1 MSAPRWMRALARPGA
16 RLASPGEVEAR
27 AVVLPQGD
35 RRRRPTARISAT
47 RFAEAVA
54 CGWLARRED
63 GLILSADGQAA
74 LRAGTRG
81 EDPDPAERH
90 REMEDRPVFDRAGRL
105 STARANRREGPLGPW
120 LDGLEPHQ
128 RQAGERFI
136 ADYHTSTLM
145 SPVTRNWS
153 PTAPRRA
160 EGQRKGPEDAAVAA
174 IAAKERVMDA
184 LDALGPTFARVIE
197 AALVHE
203 DSAAAL
209 ERRFGWA
216 ARSGRTVLGLALTRL
231 AEIYRLV

>member
-16 RLASPGEVEAR
+16 RLAAPGEVEAR
-27 AVVLPQGD
+27 AVVVPAGD
-35 RRRRPTARISAT
+35 HRRRPTARISSA
-47 RFAEAVA
+47 RFEEALA
-54 CGWLARRED
+54 CGWLAKREN

-74 LRAGTRG
+74 LKAGTRG
-81 EDPDPAERH
+81 EDPDPASRH
-90 REMEDRPVFDRAGRL
+90 REMVDRPVMAPDGSLKR
-105 STARANRREGPLGPW
+105 ARANRREGPLGPW
-120 LDGLEPHQ
+120 LDGLEPPQ

-136 ADYHTSTLM
+136 ADYHQSTLT

-153 PTAPRRA
+153 PTAQRRA
-160 EGQRKGPEDAAVAA
+160 EGRRRGPEDAALSAL
-174 IAAKERVMDA
+174 AAKDRVMNA
-184 LDALGPTFARVIE
+184 LDALGPAFARVIE
-197 AALVHE
+197 AALVQE

>member
-16 RLASPGEVEAR
+16 RMVPPGEIEAR

-35 RRRRPTARISAT
+35 RRRRPTSRLSPG
-47 RFAEAVA
+47 RFDEAMR
-54 CGWLARRED
+54 CGWLARRD
-63 GLILSADGQAA
+63 NGLTLSADGQAA
-74 LRAGTRG
+74 LKAGTRG
-81 EDPDPAERH
+81 EDPDPASRH
-90 REMEDRPVFDRAGRL
+90 RDMAERPVIDRQGQVG
-105 STARANRREGPLGPW
+105 TARANRREGPLGPW

-136 ADYHTSTLM
+136 ADYHQSTLM

-153 PTAPRRA
+153 PTAQRRS
-160 EGQRKGPEDAAVAA
+160 EGRRRGPEDAALGAL
-174 IAAKERVMDA
+174 AAKDRVMDA
-184 LDALGPTFARVIE
+184 LDALGPAFARVIE

-231 AEIYRLV
+231 AEVYRLV

>member
-16 RLASPGEVEAR
+16 RLVAPGEVEAR

-35 RRRRPTARISAT
+35 RRRRPTCRLSAAR
-47 RFAEAVA
+47 FDEAMR

-63 GLILSADGQAA
+63 GLILSADGQAV

-81 EDPDPAERH
+81 EDPVTRH
-90 REMEDRPVFDRAGRL
+90 REMEDRPVMTPDGSTRA
-105 STARANRREGPLGPW
+105 ARANRREGPLGPW

-136 ADYHTSTLM
+136 GDYHQSTLM

-153 PTAPRRA
+153 PTAQRRS
-160 EGQRKGPEDAAVAA
+160 EGRRRGPEDAALGAL
-174 IAAKERVMDA
+174 AAKDRVMNT
-184 LDALGPTFARVIE
+184 LDALGPSFARVIE
-197 AALVHE
+197 AALVNE
-203 DSAAAL
+203 DTAAAL

>member
-16 RLASPGEVEAR
+16 RLAAPGEVEAR
-27 AVVLPQGD
+27 AVILPAGD
-35 RRRRPTARISAT
+35 RRRRPTARIAAA
-47 RFAEAVA
+47 RFNEAMA
-54 CGWLARRED
+54 CGWLARREN
-63 GLILSADGQAA
+63 GLVLSADGLAA

-90 REMEDRPVFDRAGRL
+90 REMEARPVIGANGAVR
-105 STARANRREGPLGPW
+105 TVKANRREGALGPW
-120 LDGLEPHQ
+120 LDGLDPHQ
-128 RQAGERFI
+128 RQVGERFL
-136 ADYHTSTLM
+136 ADYHRSTLM

-153 PTAPRRA
+153 PTAQRRA
-160 EGQRKGPEDAAVAA
+160 EGQRRGPEDAAVSAL
-174 IAAKERVMDA
+174 AAKDRVMDA

-231 AEIYRLV
+231 AEVYRLV

>member
-16 RLASPGEVEAR
+16 RMLPPGEIEAR
-27 AVVLPQGD
+27 AVVLPKGD
-35 RRRRPTARISAT
+35 RRRRPTTYLSAS
-47 RFAEAVA
+47 RFEEAMR
-54 CGWLARRED
+54 CGWLARREN
-63 GLILSADGQAA
+63 GLGLSADGQAA
-74 LRAGTRG
+74 LKAGTRG
-81 EDPDPAERH
+81 EDPDPAARH
-90 REMEDRPVFDRAGRL
+90 REMEDRSLITPDGSLR
-105 STARANRREGPLGPW
+105 TARANRREGPLGPW

-136 ADYHTSTLM
+136 SDYHQSTLM

-153 PTAPRRA
+153 PTAQRRS
-160 EGQRKGPEDAAVAA
+160 EGRRKGPEDAAVSAL
-174 IAAKERVMDA
+174 AAKDRVMDA

>member
-1 MSAPRWMRALARPGA
+1 MSAPRWMRALARPQA
-16 RLASPGEVEAR
+16 RLVPPGEIEAR

-35 RRRRPTARISAT
+35 RRRRPTARISPA
-47 RFAEAVA
+47 RFAEAMA
-54 CGWLARRED
+54 CGWLAKRED

-81 EDPDPAERH
+81 EDPDPAALH
-90 REMEDRPVFDRAGRL
+90 REMEDRAVIDRDGRL
-105 STARANRREGPLGPW
+105 GTARANRREGPLGPW
-120 LDGLEPHQ
+120 LDGLEPQQ

-136 ADYHTSTLM
+136 TDYHSSTLM

-153 PTAPRRA
+153 PTAQRRA
-160 EGQRKGPEDAAVAA
+160 EGERKGPEDAAVSAL
-174 IAAKERVMDA
+174 AAKDRVMET
-184 LDALGPTFARVIE
+184 LDGLGPTFARVIE

-231 AEIYRLV
+231 AEVYRLA